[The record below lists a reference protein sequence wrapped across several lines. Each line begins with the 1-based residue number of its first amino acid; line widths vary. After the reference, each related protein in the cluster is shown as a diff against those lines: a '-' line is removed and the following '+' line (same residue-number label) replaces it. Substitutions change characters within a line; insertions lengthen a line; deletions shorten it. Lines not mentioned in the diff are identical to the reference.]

1 MFSVTASS
9 ASTPLQFEFMQ
20 TLSFSLLDDVSVTPA
35 SIPDAGSTFPLL
47 GFALLSFATLG
58 RRLGCSEVEARE
70 ACSVH
75 AHVWSVGFRTITRAR
90 AMVVTEATQR
100 LRRTGVAWSMLVAGN
115 GIATSLG
122 TRWLYC
128 HGLERDPPNAIEHSV
143 QVRAAHSRG
152 QVARDPQ
159 VCGSVPRGLPLDR

>member
-1 MFSVTASS
+1 MKYWEIIADNLSKTGWTCGYLS
-9 ASTPLQFEFMQ
+9 A
-20 TLSFSLLDDVSVTPA
+20 
-35 SIPDAGSTFPLL
+35 G
-47 GFALLSFATLG
+47 
-58 RRLGCSEVEARE
+58 
-70 ACSVH
+70 
-75 AHVWSVGFRTITRAR
+75 TRI
-90 AMVVTEATQR
+90 
-100 LRRTGVAWSMLVAGN
+100 RTGVAWSMLVAGN
-115 GIATSLG
+115 DIATSLG